1 MKRIAIVLLAAFAR
15 SRSERPEPDTADRAP
30 GLASPGSVRM
40 AVIDVERLV
49 QESALGKEAFAR
61 LKRINDSKK
70 GEAEKLAKEIREM
83 EQKLADQGQSLA
95 DDKREALQKQYQEKA
110 MSFKRFNEDATRE
123 LDQQQKKEL
132 AELERRV
139 MPVIAQVGKEK
150 GYTMIFN
157 KFQSGLVFADDAAD
171 VTDEVLQP
179 VQHDRRRARR
189 PPATPAPAAAT
200 GPAPTPV
207 PRKTRPRRAGG
218 RGRCRARSQAT
229 IPSA

>member
-1 MKRIAIVLLAAFAR
+1 MKRIVIVILAAFA
-15 SRSERPEPDTADRAP
+15 TAAANAQNPTPQTAP
-30 GLASPGSVRM
+30 GAAAASGTVRM

-49 QESALGKEAFAR
+49 RDSALGKEAFAR
-61 LKRINDSKK
+61 LKRINDGKK

-139 MPVIAQVGKEK
+139 MPVIAQVGREK

-171 VTDEVLQP
+171 VTDEVL
-179 VQHDRRRARR
+179 RRFNTTVAV
-189 PPATPAPAAAT
+189 PQAAKPAPAAAP
-200 GPAPTPV
+200 GPAPTAV
-207 PRKTRPRRAGG
+207 PRKN
-218 RGRCRARSQAT
+218 
-229 IPSA
+229 

>member
-1 MKRIAIVLLAAFAR
+1 MKRIAIVLLAACAAAAAQGQNPPAQ
-15 SRSERPEPDTADRAP
+15 SAP
-30 GLASPGSVRM
+30 AAAAGTMRV

-49 QESALGKEAFAR
+49 RDSALGKEAFAR

-83 EQKLADQGQSLA
+83 EQRLADQGQSLA

-139 MPVIAQVGKEK
+139 MPVIAQVGREK
-150 GYTMIFN
+150 GFTMIFN

-171 VTDEVLQP
+171 VTDEVL
-179 VQHDRRRARR
+179 RRFNTTVAV
-189 PPATPAPAAAT
+189 PPAAKPAPAAAA
-200 GPAPTPV
+200 GPSPTPV
-207 PRKTRPRRAGG
+207 PRKN
-218 RGRCRARSQAT
+218 
-229 IPSA
+229 

>member
-1 MKRIAIVLLAAFAR
+1 MKRIAIVLLAAFAAAAAHGQNPPAQ
-15 SRSERPEPDTADRAP
+15 SAP
-30 GLASPGSVRM
+30 AAAAGTMRV

-49 QESALGKEAFAR
+49 RDSALGKEAFAR

-95 DDKREALQKQYQEKA
+95 EDKREALQKQYQEKA

-139 MPVIAQVGKEK
+139 MPVIAQVGREK
-150 GYTMIFN
+150 GFTMIFN

-171 VTDEVLQP
+171 VTDEVL
-179 VQHDRRRARR
+179 RRFNTTVAV
-189 PPATPAPAAAT
+189 PQAAKPAPAAPA
-200 GPAPTPV
+200 GPAPTPA
-207 PRKTRPRRAGG
+207 PRKN
-218 RGRCRARSQAT
+218 
-229 IPSA
+229 

>member
-1 MKRIAIVLLAAFAR
+1 MKRIAIVLLAAFAAAAANAQN
-15 SRSERPEPDTADRAP
+15 PPPQTAPAT
-30 GLASPGSVRM
+30 ASGTVRM

-49 QESALGKEAFAR
+49 RDSALGKEAFAR

-95 DDKREALQKQYQEKA
+95 DDKREGLQKQYQEKA

-139 MPVIAQVGKEK
+139 MPVIAQVGREK

-171 VTDEVLQP
+171 VTDEVL
-179 VQHDRRRARR
+179 RRFNTTVAV
-189 PPATPAPAAAT
+189 PQTAKPAPAAAT
-200 GPAPTPV
+200 GPAPTAV
-207 PRKTRPRRAGG
+207 PRKN
-218 RGRCRARSQAT
+218 
-229 IPSA
+229 